1 MNTIQEKSRT
11 RVGAILMMYKIFNL
25 FLLVL
30 ILCLLIVNLHTL
42 VGIENGLIKE
52 PVKEIVEVKDFF
64 ILSKSF
70 IPELTSNRKHLLVI
84 DNNEDLL
91 QIVNTCKNIR
101 IDYAN
106 TFVIKLSNNEIVNYQ
121 IDEILLNES
130 KESIK

>member
-1 MNTIQEKSRT
+1 
-11 RVGAILMMYKIFNL
+11 MYKIFNL

-30 ILCLLIVNLHTL
+30 ILCLLVVNLHTL

>member
-1 MNTIQEKSRT
+1 MHLNTIQEKSPI
-11 RVGAILMMYKIFNL
+11 GAVMMVYKIFNL
-25 FLLVL
+25 FLLIL

-52 PVKEIVEVKDFF
+52 PTKEVIEVKDFF

-70 IPELTSNRKHLLVI
+70 VPELTSNRKHLLVI

-91 QIVNTCKNIR
+91 QIINTCKNIR

-106 TFVIKLSNNEIVNYQ
+106 TFVIKLSNNEIVNYH

-130 KESIK
+130 KDAIK

>member
-1 MNTIQEKSRT
+1 M
-11 RVGAILMMYKIFNL
+11 VYKVFNL

-42 VGIENGLIKE
+42 VGIENGLTKE
-52 PVKEIVEVKDFF
+52 PAKEVIDVKDFY

-70 IPELTSNRKHLLVI
+70 MPDLTTNRKHLLVI

-91 QIVNTCKNIR
+91 QIINTCKNIR

-106 TFVIKLSNNEIVNYQ
+106 TFVIKLSNDEIVNYQ

-130 KESIK
+130 KETLK